1 LLRAG
6 PGIPD
11 ILPPHSDVSSRSPTR
26 QTGFLGYDPR
36 NDEHEEPGMTVR
48 TPWAAGYRMPAEWE
62 HHEAC
67 LMEWPTRTDL
77 WGDRL
82 AAARDDYARV
92 ARAIAAHEPVVMICP
107 PGHGRAVTDQCGTE
121 IEPLELPLDD
131 SWVRDNGP
139 IFVRNE
145 QGEPAVVN
153 FEFNAWGQRWQ
164 PYDSDNAIPAAV
176 ASHFGLPRFDAPL
189 ILEGGSFFVD
199 GQGTLVTTE
208 QCLLNPNRN
217 PRLNRSQIEELLR
230 EYLGVTT
237 IIWLPFGH
245 SADVG
250 PEGTDGHVD
259 GVLQYVGPGRV
270 LLEMTSVPDHLD
282 HERGLANLAVLSA
295 TTDALGRAL
304 DITLLD
310 PGADSELSYSNFY
323 LANNAVIVPVMGDER
338 DDGPLHTLRTTFP
351 EREVVG
357 VPGQTIAF
365 GGGGPHC
372 ITQQIPSAGQ

>member
-1 LLRAG
+1 L
-6 PGIPD
+6 D
-11 ILPPHSDVSSRSPTR
+11 IVLETFQRWE
-26 QTGFLGYDPR
+26 L
-36 NDEHEEPGMTVR
+36 GMTER
-48 TPWAAGYRMPAEWE
+48 TPRAAGYRMPAEWE
-62 HHEAC
+62 LHDAC
-67 LMEWPTRTDL
+67 LMEWPTRVDL
-77 WGDRL
+77 WGERL
-82 AAARDDYARV
+82 DAARDDYARV
-92 ARAIAAHEPVVMICP
+92 ARAIAAFEPVVMICP
-107 PGHGRAVTDQCGTE
+107 PGHTGAVIDRCGVGV
-121 IEPLELPLDD
+121 EPLELPLDD

-139 IFVRNE
+139 IFVRND
-145 QGEPAVVN
+145 QGERAVVN

-164 PYDSDNAIPAAV
+164 PYDSDDAIPAAL

-189 ILEGGSFFVD
+189 VLEGGSFFVD

-217 PRLNRSQIEELLR
+217 PHLSHSQIEDLLR
-230 EYLGVTT
+230 DYLGVTT

-270 LLEMTSVPDHLD
+270 LLEMTSLPGHVD
-282 HERGLANLAVLSA
+282 HERGMANLAILRA
-295 TTDALGRAL
+295 ATDALGRPL
-304 DITLLD
+304 DVTLLD

-323 LANNAVIVPVMGDER
+323 LANDAVIVPVMGDAR
-338 DDGPLHTLRTTFP
+338 DDAALQTLRATFP

-357 VPGQTIAF
+357 VPGETIAF

-372 ITQQIPSAGQ
+372 ITQQVPGAGR